1 MFFNNNPSDRSRKL
15 AINYRALKWKIYR
28 GHILFGIIEGRARM
42 VLEYREKKKKK
53 KFRSLYGY
61 THDKIEIFGGQYA
74 ETIKK

>member
-1 MFFNNNPSDRSRKL
+1 MKNLSRSYIIRNNRRTGED
-15 AINYRALKWKIYR
+15 
-28 GHILFGIIEGRARM
+28 GVGISW
-42 VLEYREKKKKK
+42 KKKKK